1 MRAAA
6 SHGIK
11 ERDSTPNETTAPDT
25 FDHKAFFVQVGL
37 TTKPAEEL
45 KKIFAVLDQDK
56 SGYIEEFELKFFL
69 QNFQAGARVLTDKE
83 TKTLLTAGDA
93 DADGKM
99 GPDGKEVTE
108 GLEEE
113 RKITAI

>member
-1 MRAAA
+1 MAFAD
-6 SHGIK
+6 ILEK
-11 ERDSTPNETTAPDT
+11 EDIETALETCQAPDT

-99 GPDGKEVTE
+99 GPDEFVALVKS
-108 GLEEE
+108 
-113 RKITAI
+113 

>member
-1 MRAAA
+1 N
-6 SHGIK
+6 SGEQILIK
-11 ERDSTPNETTAPDT
+11 LILKKLISTPDT

-99 GPDGKEVTE
+99 GPDV
-108 GLEEE
+108 LEAF
-113 RKITAI
+113 KT